1 MLSILAL
8 ILVILALT
16 GEMAK
21 EGTFKN
27 EKVEAAVHFGK
38 AHALNIAVAIDIFV
52 AENKDAVEGVRQATH
67 IPVWAIIAATALIAA
82 SYLLKKGRNRK
93 LARLGAAGII
103 IAETAETL

>member
-38 AHALNIAVAIDIFV
+38 AHALRGSSLRRPPRRC
-52 AENKDAVEGVRQATH
+52 NK
-67 IPVWAIIAATALIAA
+67 P
-82 SYLLKKGRNRK
+82 
-93 LARLGAAGII
+93 
-103 IAETAETL
+103 